1 MQCQSIHEQG
11 NNLITIE
18 RYGTVYI
25 IIITKHLDSST
36 KCLEVLLCYDFVNGI
51 INKEEDVLLEVELNL
66 FCTTKIEIFVNPCH
80 KLGIQY

>member
-1 MQCQSIHEQG
+1 M
-11 NNLITIE
+11 
-18 RYGTVYI
+18 YI
-25 IIITKHLDSST
+25 IIITKHLDSNT

-66 FCTTKIEIFVNPCH
+66 FCNQNNYPTKIENFVNPCH